1 MKFAYIIMG
10 NFESSL
16 DEASINNKD
25 FAEIIGVSSL

>member
-10 NFESSL
+10 DFESFL
-16 DEASINNKD
+16 DEALINNKD